1 MLRRY
6 AFLLCLTF
14 ASAPAFAHTELPH
27 PIWCEGGTMHE
38 VASFSFTPQMLA
50 AQPPLEICPADQGG
64 SGSGLKNCGQFDD
77 DYKRGYDAS
86 QMFCH
91 AYSRP
96 HLIGEVPDAGSVIVV
111 VTYPLSFTSAEHHAA
126 YAITSGLQGV
136 CMRCEGKL
144 SAVAPI
150 RTRDD

>member
-6 AFLLCLTF
+6 AFLLCLTL
-14 ASAPAFAHTELPH
+14 ASTPAFAHTELPH
-27 PIWCEGGTMHE
+27 PIWCEGGTMQQ

-50 AQPPLEICPADQGG
+50 AQPALEICPVDEGG
-64 SGSGLKNCGQFDD
+64 DEVRNCGQFDD

-86 QMFCH
+86 QLFCH

-96 HLIGEVPDAGSVIVV
+96 RLIGEVPDAGSVIVV

-126 YAITSGLQGV
+126 YAISSGLQGV

-144 SAVAPI
+144 SAVTPI
-150 RTRDD
+150 RARGD